1 MISFLTLKQII
12 LLNRYKKVK
21 NQISDHKLSRHNKFD
36 EKYEGQAVLEQK
48 LLSSLRRSWNS
59 MIINS

>member
-1 MISFLTLKQII
+1 MISFLALKQII

-48 LLSSLRRSWNS
+48 LLSSLRRS
-59 MIINS
+59 